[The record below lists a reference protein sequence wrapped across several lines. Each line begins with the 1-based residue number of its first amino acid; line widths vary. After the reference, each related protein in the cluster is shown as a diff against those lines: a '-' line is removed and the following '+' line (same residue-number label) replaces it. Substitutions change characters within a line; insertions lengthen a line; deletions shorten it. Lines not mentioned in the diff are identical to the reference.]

1 MRNVRKLL
9 SEDTATEREPQ
20 STLLISSPI
29 AAGNNR
35 GGAFGLLIF
44 VPIILIITVLF
55 QHTPACGS
63 AYDFL
68 QLTSSRTLFALDPD
82 ITIRRID
89 PRAPNGAWTLAE
101 GWGLPPLFFRT
112 SVPGLYDRLDL
123 FYPFGCREESKF
135 RSKLRFTPFF
145 ESYSSKLPPFD
156 SYSRCLTAFQGVSDM
171 GQPYWGIFPFY
182 GYTFRRGSDKS
193 LFFLFPLYSESTD
206 DDAKTIRL
214 LWPLITV
221 ARSPG
226 RSAFKIWPLFG
237 RDSIRK
243 EHRSWFF
250 LWPFFQHL
258 ERYPGTPEASSYTS
272 MPFPL
277 YIKQETCFS
286 TTIDVMWPLF
296 TYYHHYKSGH
306 TRYSFRPFFTYGSG
320 GGVDE
325 LNIFF
330 VYSSKT
336 DKNKGSSEQGSVK
349 GYISVGDDEVFT
361 ERKFLM
367 MSSIQKRYRKG
378 FLVFA
383 KYKFWPFAEYRWD
396 LERGS
401 HLKVPE
407 LISLKSDWWDMNL
420 GRLLRFLDLRDT
432 PLTREISL
440 LSGLSQRTEFKSHPH
455 ISRPPAPGDDSW
467 AELISGSFGKR

>member
-1 MRNVRKLL
+1 MLL
-9 SEDTATEREPQ
+9 SEDARTEHKPK
-20 STLLISSPI
+20 I
-29 AAGNNR
+29 AALKSGAIPKVKH
-35 GGAFGLLIF
+35 GGLTLRLLIF
-44 VPIILIITVLF
+44 LPLIVSMTVLF
-55 QHTPACGS
+55 QYSPACGS

-68 QLTSSRTLFALDPD
+68 ALTGSRTLFALDPD

-89 PRAPNGAWTLAE
+89 PRSPNGAWTLAE
-101 GWGLPPLFFRT
+101 GWGLPPLFFHT

-123 FYPFGCREESKF
+123 FYPLGCREESKF
-135 RSKLRFTPFF
+135 RSKVRFTPFF
-145 ESYSSKLPPFD
+145 DSYSSKIPPFD
-156 SYSRCLTAFQGVSDM
+156 SYTRCLTAFKGVSDM

-193 LFFLFPLYSESTD
+193 LFFLFPLYLEKTD

-214 LWPLITV
+214 LWPFITI
-221 ARSPG
+221 AHSPG

-237 RDSIRK
+237 KDSIRN
-243 EHRSWFF
+243 EYHSRFF

-258 ERYPGTPEASSYTS
+258 ERYPGTPEASSYTAK
-272 MPFPL
+272 PFPL
-277 YIKQETCFS
+277 YIRQDTAFS

-296 TYYHHYKSGH
+296 TYYHHYRTGH
-306 TRYSFRPFFTYGSG
+306 QRYSFRPFFTYGYG
-320 GGVDE
+320 GGVEE
-325 LNIFF
+325 LDIFF

-336 DKNKGSSEQGSVK
+336 DWNKGSSTKGSVK

-396 LERGS
+396 IERGS

-407 LISLKSDWWDMNL
+407 VISLKSDWWDLNL
-420 GRLLRFLDLRDT
+420 GRLLRFLDFRDT

-455 ISRPPAPGDDSW
+455 ISRPPTPGDDSW